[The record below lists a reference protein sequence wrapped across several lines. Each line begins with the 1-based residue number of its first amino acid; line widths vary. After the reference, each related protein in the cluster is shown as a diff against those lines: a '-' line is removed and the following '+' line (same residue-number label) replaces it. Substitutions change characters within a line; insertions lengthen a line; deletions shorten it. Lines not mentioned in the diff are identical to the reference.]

1 MKGILISKIPLPW
14 QRVKPQY
21 SFFGDFE
28 AIRAFL
34 GGLTWSKTLEN
45 LDTHW
50 NPRQLGRR
58 WGWDP
63 GVAQRLYGA
72 PWNTLE
78 NLMCSSHI
86 LARIHMKLG
95 THMDLIEPNNFC
107 TACHELRP
115 TGSRLFC
122 CFPLGFFFLIFF
134 INYLGIFGGLNMV
147 KNSWKCA
154 HTLEPAAVRTPLRL
168 GPRRGTEALR
178 RPLENHQKS
187 WCVAH
192 TYLHVFI
199 WNSVHI

>member
-1 MKGILISKIPLPW
+1 MRQSYSATNWQQEVCDFQNALNSPSYFYPICFKLHQNTVKHGRCETLKGILISKILLPW

-45 LDTHW
+45 LHTHW
-50 NPRQLGRR
+50 NPWQLGCR

-72 PWNTLE
+72 PWNTSE

-95 THMDLIEPNNFC
+95 THIDLIEPNNFC
-107 TACHELRP
+107 TACHGLHP
-115 TGSRLFC
+115 TGSRLFY
-122 CFPLGFFFLIFF
+122 CFP
-134 INYLGIFGGLNMV
+134 
-147 KNSWKCA
+147 
-154 HTLEPAAVRTPLRL
+154 
-168 GPRRGTEALR
+168 
-178 RPLENHQKS
+178 
-187 WCVAH
+187 
-192 TYLHVFI
+192 
-199 WNSVHI
+199 

>member
-1 MKGILISKIPLPW
+1 MKGLLISKILLSW

-45 LDTHW
+45 LHKHW

-72 PWNTLE
+72 PWNTSE

-86 LARIHMKLG
+86 LARINIKLG
-95 THMDLIEPNNFC
+95 THIDLIEPNNFC
-107 TACHELRP
+107 TACHGLRP
-115 TGSRLFC
+115 TGSQLFY
-122 CFPLGFFFLIFF
+122 CFPPDSFFFFTD
-134 INYLGIFGGLNMV
+134 YPGIFGGLNMV

-154 HTLEPAAVRTPLRL
+154 HTLEPVAVRTPLRL
-168 GPRRGTEALR
+168 GPGRGTEALR
-178 RPLENHQKS
+178 RPLENHQKT

>member
-1 MKGILISKIPLPW
+1 MKGLLISKILLSW

-45 LDTHW
+45 LHKHW

-72 PWNTLE
+72 PWNTSE

-86 LARIHMKLG
+86 LARINIKLG
-95 THMDLIEPNNFC
+95 THIDLIEPNNFC
-107 TACHELRP
+107 TACHGLPQQEVSYSIVFLRI
-115 TGSRLFC
+115 L
-122 CFPLGFFFLIFF
+122 FFFLPTIRAF
-134 INYLGIFGGLNMV
+134 LGGLTWS
-147 KNSWKCA
+147 K
-154 HTLEPAAVRTPLRL
+154 TLENVHTHWNPWQLGRRWGWDPGVAQRL
-168 GPRRGTEALR
+168 YGAPWKTIRKLD
-178 RPLENHQKS
+178 
-187 WCVAH
+187 V
-192 TYLHVFI
+192 
-199 WNSVHI
+199 